1 LFNQADNPLEVA
13 MLPRDERRRLREI
26 EQQLIGD
33 DPKLARRL
41 TETSVLRQVWAHMS
55 PRMLVAALAVAIAV
69 LCLFLGEGGG
79 VFAAGALAAILIVTR
94 NWQIRLE

>member
-1 LFNQADNPLEVA
+1 

-41 TETSVLRQVWAHMS
+41 TETSPWRRLWALMS
-55 PRMLVAALAVAIAV
+55 PRMALVLFAAIIAVA
-69 LCLFLGEGGG
+69 CLFLGEGGG
-79 VFAAGALAAILIVTR
+79 VLSAGALAAIVFLSR
-94 NWQIRLE
+94 NWQIHLE

>member
-1 LFNQADNPLEVA
+1 

-41 TETSVLRQVWAHMS
+41 TESSALRRVWAHMS
-55 PRMLVAALAVAIAV
+55 PRVALAAVSAFIAV
-69 LCLFLGEGGG
+69 LCLLLGEGGG
-79 VFAAGALAAILIVTR
+79 VFTAGAVAVLAVISR
-94 NWQIRLE
+94 NWQIRLD

>member
-1 LFNQADNPLEVA
+1 

-41 TETSVLRQVWAHMS
+41 TETSTWRRIWALMS
-55 PRMLVAALAVAIAV
+55 PRMTLAVFAALVAVV
-69 LCLFLGEGGG
+69 CLFLGEGGG
-79 VFAAGALAAILIVTR
+79 VLAAGTLAAVVFFSR
-94 NWQIRLE
+94 DWHIRLE

>member
-1 LFNQADNPLEVA
+1 

-41 TETSVLRQVWAHMS
+41 TETSLWRRLWALMSLRMA
-55 PRMLVAALAVAIAV
+55 LVVFSAVIAV
-69 LCLFLGEGGG
+69 VCLFLGEGGG
-79 VFAAGALAAILIVTR
+79 VLSAGVLAAIAFLSRT
-94 NWQIRLE
+94 WQIRLE

>member
-1 LFNQADNPLEVA
+1 

-41 TETSVLRQVWAHMS
+41 TETSVWRQVWAHMS
-55 PRMLVAALAVAIAV
+55 PRMLLVVFTLIVAVM
-69 LCLFLGEGGG
+69 CLFLGEGGG
-79 VFAAGALAAILIVTR
+79 VFTAGALAAIVIITR
-94 NWQIRLE
+94 NWQLRLE